1 MNEHAQHTHAA
12 AAELPTDWLLPPGLP
27 AQVGALMTTRSGGIS
42 EGPFAAMNLG
52 EFVGDDPA
60 AVAHNRTRLAE
71 LIGAPAVFLKQVHG
85 TNVVRVTK
93 QDAWPRVDALH
104 EADAC
109 VTTELGLACV
119 IQTAD
124 CLPVLFAA
132 PNGAVVGAA
141 HAGWRGL
148 AAGVLER
155 TLSAVCE
162 LANCAPAEVWAWLG
176 PCIGPRDFEVG
187 PDVLQAFGCSAGPGE
202 SAPFFRANDNQRWV
216 ADLAGLARQRLVAAG
231 VQQAGGGTWPT
242 HDSRFFSF
250 RRDRA
255 VTGRMGAAIWIR
267 A

>member
-1 MNEHAQHTHAA
+1 MNKQAQDTS
-12 AAELPTDWLLPPGLP
+12 DWLLPSGIPE
-27 AQVGALMTTRSGGIS
+27 QVGALMTTRVGGFS

-52 EFVGDDPA
+52 EFVGDDA
-60 AVAHNRTRLAE
+60 TAVARNRARLAE
-71 LIGAPAVFLKQVHG
+71 RIGAPAVFLKQVHG
-85 TNVVRVTK
+85 TNVVRVTR
-93 QDAWPRVDALH
+93 QDAWPQAQALH

-109 VTTELGLACV
+109 VTTEPGLACV

-132 PNGAVVGAA
+132 SDGSAVGAA

-155 TLSAVCE
+155 TLSTVCE
-162 LANCAPAEVWAWLG
+162 LANCSPDKVWVWLG
-176 PCIGPRDFEVG
+176 PCIGPHEFEVG
-187 PDVLQAFGCSAGPGE
+187 SDVLRAFGCAAAQGE
-202 SAPFFRANDNQRWV
+202 SAPFFMAHGNQKWM
-216 ADLAGLARQRLVAAG
+216 ADLAGLACQRLTAAG
-231 VQQAGGGTWPT
+231 AQQVGGGTWPT

-250 RRDRA
+250 RRDRG